1 MSQFDTSRTSRD
13 VQLESAKW
21 AKTDIDQVAVRDF
34 MSTAV
39 DQSTGSCAAVCIP
52 HEVGRWDAES
62 HYGRADAPAVPLVAV
77 RSPRVRWVEV
87 QPGQGGEFPRA
98 RAGAAASENRPTPSA
113 FGQVGH

>member
-77 RSPRVRWVEV
+77 RSPPARWVAA
-87 QPGQGGEFPRA
+87 QPDHGAVPPRA
-98 RAGAAASENRPTPSA
+98 QAGAAASENRATPSA